1 MPRIS
6 LTAHLRR
13 FVDTPVDSI
22 EAEGATVAE
31 ALASFFAEW
40 PALRGYVLEDSGALR
55 KHVTIFVDGATIHDR
70 ATLSDP
76 VSADGEIFIAQALSG
91 G

>member
-13 FVDTPVDSI
+13 FVDTPSDVFT
-22 EAEGATVAE
+22 APGATVAE
-31 ALASFFAEW
+31 ALDAFFSEW

-55 KHVTIFVDGATIHDR
+55 KHVTIFVDGATLLDR
-70 ATLSDP
+70 AALSDP
-76 VSADGEIFIAQALSG
+76 VSGDSEIFITQALSG